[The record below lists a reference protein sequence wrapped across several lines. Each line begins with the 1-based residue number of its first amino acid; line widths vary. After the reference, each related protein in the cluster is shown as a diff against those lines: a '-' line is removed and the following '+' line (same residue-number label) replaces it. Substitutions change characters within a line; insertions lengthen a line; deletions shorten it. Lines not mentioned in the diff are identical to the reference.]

1 MVGPTISRARMRDL
15 AYLGRSRP
23 SKTGRAGL
31 RRVSASRRR
40 AGTDAASIATVPWT
54 CPRAARTRPETGD
67 LMEPTI

>member
-15 AYLGRSRP
+15 ACLGRSRP

-31 RRVSASRRR
+31 RRVSAP
-40 AGTDAASIATVPWT
+40 AA
-54 CPRAARTRPETGD
+54 ETGD